1 MKSATRE
8 EEDLVARTTK
18 KVKTYND
25 SIHQGTKSVVK
36 DIDMTLT
43 ESEQVVT
50 KHKEIKEGGASYKD
64 SLLNHI
70 GDVLESDEN
79 LEDIENM
86 PNLEDKWYEIEE
98 NEDDLNKRFDPCP
111 TIPVTREEN
120 EKWYKP
126 WRLSL
131 IVKCY
136 ERE

>member
-1 MKSATRE
+1 M
-8 EEDLVARTTK
+8 
-18 KVKTYND
+18 
-25 SIHQGTKSVVK
+25 
-36 DIDMTLT
+36 
-43 ESEQVVT
+43 
-50 KHKEIKEGGASYKD
+50 KHKEIKERGASYKD